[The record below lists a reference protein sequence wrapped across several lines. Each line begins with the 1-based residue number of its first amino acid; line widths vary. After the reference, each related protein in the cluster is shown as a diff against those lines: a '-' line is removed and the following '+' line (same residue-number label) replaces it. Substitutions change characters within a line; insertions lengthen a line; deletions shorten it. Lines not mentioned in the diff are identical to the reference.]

1 MGSRRR
7 RGRATVNICR
17 ILCVYET
24 MWFARC
30 RARVT
35 GGWGGDG
42 GGGGGGRRRSR
53 TCRVVH
59 CSFDYYGRPEGSV
72 GRRGSMKYSFRWENM
87 RMEIMVITKCIYK
100 GTNIYILY
108 AHTHNTA
115 ACSQMRTTKHI
126 SSYTYCKSL

>member
-7 RGRATVNICR
+7 RGRAAVNICC
-17 ILCVYET
+17 ICVYET

-35 GGWGGDG
+35 VGGGDG
-42 GGGGGGRRRSR
+42 GGRRRHR

-72 GRRGSMKYSFRWENM
+72 GGRGSMKYSFR
-87 RMEIMVITKCIYK
+87 
-100 GTNIYILY
+100 
-108 AHTHNTA
+108 
-115 ACSQMRTTKHI
+115 
-126 SSYTYCKSL
+126 

>member
-1 MGSRRR
+1 MGSRRP

-35 GGWGGDG
+35 GG
-42 GGGGGGRRRSR
+42 GGGRRRLRSR

-72 GRRGSMKYSFRWENM
+72 GGRGSIKYSFR
-87 RMEIMVITKCIYK
+87 
-100 GTNIYILY
+100 
-108 AHTHNTA
+108 
-115 ACSQMRTTKHI
+115 
-126 SSYTYCKSL
+126 